1 MGWSSRDAPPGISPH
16 PALNFPPVRNFPTT
30 VGKLFRAFRQ
40 TVSLAWRYTSLGSEV
55 FSILERVEDPRRDH
69 LKEHSL
75 ECIFYTTTA
84 AVLSGAESWNKV
96 LEFGRLHEDFL
107 RSRINKIALPTKE
120 QPAQG
125 KSDHEAENG
134 QMGYRFLGELLDAE
148 WNMTEKE
155 KKVGNQTTK

>member
-1 MGWSSRDAPPGISPH
+1 M
-16 PALNFPPVRNFPTT
+16 
-30 VGKLFRAFRQ
+30 GKLFRAFRK
-40 TVSLAWRYTSLGSEV
+40 TVNPAWRYTSLGSEV

-84 AVLSGAESWNKV
+84 AVLGGAESWNEV

>member
-1 MGWSSRDAPPGISPH
+1 MTHRQAPPPTLPYTS
-16 PALNFPPVRNFPTT
+16 LPPVRNFPTT

-84 AVLSGAESWNKV
+84 AVLGGAESWNEV